1 MNKISDNMPEAEDIE
16 LEQLRLKRM
25 QQMMAQRP
33 SQEEIENK
41 GPQIPTGIVHLNDQ
55 IFDQYL
61 QEYKDT
67 PIFIDY
73 WAEWC
78 GPCKRIAPVI
88 ETLERKYR
96 GKMIFAKVNTDE
108 EQRLAM
114 RFNIMSIPNFHI
126 FYNGRVVDN
135 FVGALRAQQFEARIV
150 NVLKR
155 LKKL

>member
-1 MNKISDNMPEAEDIE
+1 MPEAEDIE

-25 QQMMAQRP
+25 QQMMAQKP
-33 SQEEIENK
+33 NPEEIQQ
-41 GPQIPTGIVHLNDQ
+41 GPKIPTGIVHLNEQ

-61 QEYKDT
+61 QEYKDI

-78 GPCKRIAPVI
+78 GPCKRSAPII
-88 ETLERKYR
+88 EALERKYR

-126 FYNGRVVDN
+126 FYQMRPIDN
-135 FVGALRAQQFEARIV
+135 FVGALPAQQFEARVV

>member
-1 MNKISDNMPEAEDIE
+1 MPEAEDIE

-25 QQMMAQRP
+25 QQMMAQKP
-33 SQEEIENK
+33 NPEQLAQQK

-55 IFDQYL
+55 IFDMYL
-61 QEYKDT
+61 QEYKDI

-78 GPCKRIAPVI
+78 GPCKRIAPLI
-88 ETLERKYR
+88 EALERKYR

-108 EQRLAM
+108 EQMLAQ
-114 RFNIMSIPNFHI
+114 RFRIMSIPNFHV
-126 FYNGRVVDN
+126 FYQMKVVDN
-135 FVGALRAQQFEARIV
+135 FVGALPAQQFEAHIV

>member
-1 MNKISDNMPEAEDIE
+1 MPEAEDLE

-25 QQMMAQRP
+25 QQMMAQKP
-33 SQEEIENK
+33 SPDQLAQQK
-41 GPQIPTGIVHLNDQ
+41 PQGPQIPTGIVHLNDQ
-55 IFDQYL
+55 IFDMYL
-61 QEYKDT
+61 QEYKDI

-88 ETLERKYR
+88 ETLEKKYR

-108 EQRLAM
+108 EQMLAQ
-114 RFNIMSIPNFHI
+114 RFRIMSIPNFHI
-126 FYNGRVVDN
+126 FYQMKVVDN
-135 FVGALRAQQFEARIV
+135 FVGAIPAQQFEARII
-150 NVLKR
+150 NVLKK

>member
-1 MNKISDNMPEAEDIE
+1 MPDADDLE

-33 SQEEIENK
+33 NQQQIEEK
-41 GPQIPTGIVHLNDQ
+41 GPQIPVGIVHLNEQ
-55 IFDQYL
+55 IFDMYL

-78 GPCKRIAPVI
+78 GPCKRIAPVV
-88 ETLERKYR
+88 EALERKYR

-108 EQRLAM
+108 EQSLAM

-126 FYNGRVVDN
+126 FHNMRIVDN
-135 FVGALRAQQFEARIV
+135 FVGALPAQQFEQHII
-150 NVLKR
+150 NVLRK
-155 LKKL
+155 LKKI

>member
-1 MNKISDNMPEAEDIE
+1 MPEADDLE

-25 QQMMAQRP
+25 QQMMAQKP
-33 SQEEIENK
+33 TPEQIAKQNQ
-41 GPQIPTGIVHLNDQ
+41 GPKLPEGIVHLNDQ
-55 IFDQYL
+55 IFDMYL

-78 GPCKRIAPVI
+78 GPCKRIAPLV
-88 ETLERKYR
+88 EALEKKYR

-108 EQRLAM
+108 NQSLAM

-126 FYNGRVVDN
+126 FHNMRIVDN
-135 FVGALRAQQFEARIV
+135 FIGALPAQQFEAHIV
-150 NVLKR
+150 NT
-155 LKKL
+155 LKKLKKL

>member
-1 MNKISDNMPEAEDIE
+1 MPEAEDLE

-25 QQMMAQRP
+25 QQMMASRP
-33 SQEEIENK
+33 NPDQQQSQNK

-55 IFDQYL
+55 IFDTYL

-78 GPCKRIAPVI
+78 GPCKRIAPLI
-88 ETLERKYR
+88 EVLEKKYR

-126 FYNGRVVDN
+126 FYNMRIVDN
-135 FVGALRAQQFEARIV
+135 FVGALPAQQFEARII

-155 LKKL
+155 LKKI

>member
-1 MNKISDNMPEAEDIE
+1 MPEAEDLE
-16 LEQLRLKRM
+16 LEQLRIKRM
-25 QQMMAQRP
+25 QQMMAQKP
-33 SQEEIENK
+33 DPNAQAVQQ
-41 GPQIPTGIVHLNDQ
+41 GPKIPEGIVHLNDQ
-55 IFDQYL
+55 IFDMYL

-78 GPCKRIAPVI
+78 GPCKRIAPLI

-108 EQRLAM
+108 EQGLAM

-126 FYNGRVVDN
+126 FYNMRVVDN
-135 FVGALRAQQFEARIV
+135 FIGALPAQQFEAHIV
-150 NVLKR
+150 NT
-155 LKKL
+155 LKKLKKL